1 MYKDELLFDKVAL
14 PTLFRP
20 TTDNDAT
27 IEKYF
32 NGFYLANSMYPLYNP
47 YKNPIKVKSIDDKK
61 VEVEVVYTMIVGIFF
76 TKLKINYTIYAS
88 NEIKVELEYKKP
100 LLAPAPTS
108 IGMRYKFYNEYD
120 EFSYLGLG
128 KEETYIDRYKGVK
141 YGIHESKASEEYV
154 DYSVPQECGNH
165 EYTKEV
171 NILVKN
177 KTLSFIALNN
187 TFAFKY
193 LPYNEFEVEISDRK
207 ENLPKSNFNYLT
219 LYAINKGVGGDDS
232 WGARVHKQYLV
243 KNKKYCL
250 SYVIKVKE

>member
-1 MYKDELLFDKVAL
+1 M
-14 PTLFRP
+14 
-20 TTDNDAT
+20 
-27 IEKYF
+27 
-32 NGFYLANSMYPLYNP
+32 
-47 YKNPIKVKSIDDKK
+47 
-61 VEVEVVYTMIVGIFF
+61 
-76 TKLKINYTIYAS
+76 
-88 NEIKVELEYKKP
+88 
-100 LLAPAPTS
+100 PAPTS

-128 KEETYIDRYKGVK
+128 KEDTYIDRYKGVK
-141 YGIHESKASEEYV
+141 YGRHESKASEEFV
-154 DYSVPQECGNH
+154 NYSVPQECGNH

-171 NILVKN
+171 NIPIKN

-232 WGARVHKQYLV
+232 WGARVHKPYLV
-243 KNKKYCL
+243 KNKKYRL
-250 SYVIKVKE
+250 SYVIKIKE